1 MKTLK
6 FAIPII
12 IVSLIYLSFTGCTN
26 DIDEVNEVSET
37 TDTFPSESAFN
48 VVMNYSEK
56 GFIQFTLEAEQL
68 DRYNLTSPYIEFPNG
83 LHVMFYDSIG
93 GIKSEMFANYAI
105 SYEGKK
111 LMEARDD
118 VIVINH
124 EQSQTLNT
132 EHLIWDQKKHI
143 IFSEVFV
150 KITTEEHVIFG
161 EDGFES
167 DEEFNKWT
175 IRTISG
181 KLDVE
186 S

>member
-1 MKTLK
+1 M
-6 FAIPII
+6 
-12 IVSLIYLSFTGCTN
+12 
-26 DIDEVNEVSET
+26 SET
-37 TDTFPSESAFN
+37 RDTFPSESAFN

-56 GFIQFTLEAEQL
+56 GFVQFTLESEQL
-68 DRYNLTSPYIEFPNG
+68 DRFNNVTSPYIEFPNG
-83 LHVMFYDSIG
+83 LHVMFYDSVG
-93 GIKSEMFANYAI
+93 GIKSEMFANYAV

-111 LMEARDD
+111 FMEAKDD
-118 VIVINH
+118 VVVINH
-124 EQSQTLNT
+124 EQNQTLNT

-150 KITTEEHVIFG
+150 KITTDEHVIFG
-161 EDGFES
+161 DDGFES

-186 S
+186 E